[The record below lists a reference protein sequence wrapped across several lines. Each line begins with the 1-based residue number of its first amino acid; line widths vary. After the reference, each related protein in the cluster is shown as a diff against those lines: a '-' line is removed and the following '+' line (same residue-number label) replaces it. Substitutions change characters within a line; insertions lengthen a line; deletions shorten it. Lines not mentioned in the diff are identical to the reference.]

1 MLFRQNAL
9 QTLDEYF
16 KQMGQRQDQC
26 VYFYR
31 INTYNEAIKN
41 FVRRYYEV
49 ARKNGVIIEGKI
61 PNPDEKNLSYYA
73 EIMGMDF
80 QMSPGFMESGLKK
93 WLPRMNDVQRKNVTM
108 SLYDTLDGMRKAGKT
123 ENMLKNAYIKFMC
136 WLYYKFERIVNQ
148 LGQDDVPKILYEGD
162 ISSYELKLFCILSGA
177 GCDIVLLQYHGD
189 AEYLKL
195 DAGSACSRNYETA
208 DGQQFPADFN
218 LEAIRKEQTLL
229 AQRSR
234 LYGGLPPW
242 NACTNAW
249 ITGKGITDIL
259 KPIYAR
265 GKDKQFYYNCFIR
278 IKGVEDKVSYVNDLY
293 QMYLELKVNNRTPV
307 ICEGSI
313 PPPDLEEIS
322 RIHRSNY
329 KSVEQMLINLSAN
342 IQYPANKDLRNI
354 MNRAFMDVLLKE
366 SEQADMNL
374 NRLTNK
380 AIYLLCWLNR
390 YGSGLFSNW
399 EYPQTG
405 CFIKLGGCKTE
416 NEAVFLRFLAGLP
429 VDVLVLVPDRNEN
442 CCLEDPLLYE
452 KNEKESFTLRHFPTE
467 QTGMQVGTAAYHAE
481 RELDDILYQETG
493 IYRNQ
498 QYARANAVTLKT
510 MYEEISILWDQELKY
525 RPNFSVTEDMVNI
538 PVIFAK
544 VSGVKDG
551 NRQEYWN
558 SIRKLITEDTYVIRE
573 VPHLR
578 STDENPVKPY
588 VTEFFKNGRLLKD
601 KIKSH
606 RAYPYGYLREEIQN
620 HILDKLQ
627 LLIEQ
632 RIIKGTFEN
641 GTEYTVISVVM
652 NLNKEILKM
661 LQKFDFTKKN
671 PKCLYINTG
680 EKIISLEDS
689 ILMAFLNLAG
699 FDIVFFVPSGYQN
712 VENYFNKKVMEEHQI
727 GEYVYDL
734 TVPDLMSSNIHRSW
748 RDKLFRWG
756 N

>member
-1 MLFRQNAL
+1 MLA
-9 QTLDEYF
+9 EP
-16 KQMGQRQDQC
+16 
-26 VYFYR
+26 VR
-31 INTYNEAIKN
+31 IRAV
-41 FVRRYYEV
+41 F
-49 ARKNGVIIEGKI
+49 
-61 PNPDEKNLSYYA
+61 
-73 EIMGMDF
+73 
-80 QMSPGFMESGLKK
+80 
-93 WLPRMNDVQRKNVTM
+93 
-108 SLYDTLDGMRKAGKT
+108 
-123 ENMLKNAYIKFMC
+123 
-136 WLYYKFERIVNQ
+136 Q
-148 LGQDDVPKILYEGD
+148 LGI
-162 ISSYELKLFCILSGA
+162 
-177 GCDIVLLQYHGD
+177 
-189 AEYLKL
+189 
-195 DAGSACSRNYETA
+195 
-208 DGQQFPADFN
+208 PAD
-218 LEAIRKEQTLL
+218 R
-229 AQRSR
+229 
-234 LYGGLPPW
+234 
-242 NACTNAW
+242 
-249 ITGKGITDIL
+249 
-259 KPIYAR
+259 
-265 GKDKQFYYNCFIR
+265 
-278 IKGVEDKVSYVNDLY
+278 
-293 QMYLELKVNNRTPV
+293 
-307 ICEGSI
+307 
-313 PPPDLEEIS
+313 
-322 RIHRSNY
+322 
-329 KSVEQMLINLSAN
+329 
-342 IQYPANKDLRNI
+342 
-354 MNRAFMDVLLKE
+354 
-366 SEQADMNL
+366 
-374 NRLTNK
+374 
-380 AIYLLCWLNR
+380 
-390 YGSGLFSNW
+390 
-399 EYPQTG
+399 
-405 CFIKLGGCKTE
+405 
-416 NEAVFLRFLAGLP
+416 LRFLAGLP